1 MMKNR
6 QHLQKLMKR
15 VAGKLAGAFGPLL
28 ALVLLIGAGASPV
41 LALPG
46 APHQFWGS
54 VTINNVAAPAGLTV
68 SAKIGITTWATTNT
82 DALGRYG
89 YASAFIVPG
98 DDTTTPAKEGGKLGD
113 NVEFFVGTTSAGT
126 TAFQPG
132 GMTPRN
138 LAITDNAAPPDPTNV
153 QGDRAVSTWSND
165 NTVTVTWIDSVD
177 TGGSGLDGYSILWD
191 TTSNTIPVATKN
203 IEEGVQTTTSAALAD
218 GNSHYFHIRAVDNAG
233 NWVSTVHLGPFFINT
248 AAPADPTDVVG
259 DRATSTWSNDN
270 TVTVTWTDSVDTGGS
285 GLDGYS
291 ILWDTSPAT
300 IPVATK
306 NIEEGVQTTTSA
318 ALADGNSHYFHIRA
332 VDNAG
337 NWVSTV
343 HLGPFFINTAA
354 PADPTDVVGDRA
366 TSTWSNDN
374 TVTVTWTDSVDTGG
388 SGLDGYSILWDTSP
402 ATIPVATKNIENG
415 VQTTTSAALANGNSH
430 YFHIRAVDNAGNWVS
445 TVHLGPFWID
455 TTPPVVQK
463 LIGADDAA
471 GTNELIGSLRLSRWQ
486 AVATGNMTEF
496 RCKAGASGNIKVAL
510 YADSAGQPG
519 ALITAM
525 NTAQAVVSGW
535 NTLSFTSTAIT
546 SGTYYWLAIVFDTQ
560 GCCQAVT
567 TTGVQY
573 RSKAA
578 TYSGFSFPNPAGS
591 GFDSYTTFY
600 DLAAGWSSI
609 VAPVPPAVPTRNC
622 SALTFKWNASAG
634 ATNYHL
640 QVNTSA
646 DFTGTDMSDVDVGN
660 VTSREVT
667 GLTGGTTYYWRVKAG
682 NAAGWS
688 GWSTPTGSMRCE

>member
-1 MMKNR
+1 
-6 QHLQKLMKR
+6 
-15 VAGKLAGAFGPLL
+15 
-28 ALVLLIGAGASPV
+28 
-41 LALPG
+41 
-46 APHQFWGS
+46 
-54 VTINNVAAPAGLTV
+54 
-68 SAKIGITTWATTNT
+68 
-82 DALGRYG
+82 
-89 YASAFIVPG
+89 
-98 DDTTTPAKEGGKLGD
+98 
-113 NVEFFVGTTSAGT
+113 
-126 TAFQPG
+126 
-132 GMTPRN
+132 
-138 LAITDNAAPPDPTNV
+138 
-153 QGDRAVSTWSND
+153 
-165 NTVTVTWIDSVD
+165 
-177 TGGSGLDGYSILWD
+177 
-191 TTSNTIPVATKN
+191 
-203 IEEGVQTTTSAALAD
+203 
-218 GNSHYFHIRAVDNAG
+218 VDNAG
-233 NWVSTVHLGPFFINT
+233 NWVSTVHLGPFFIDIG
-248 AAPADPTDVVG
+248 APPDPTNVQG
-259 DRATSTWSNDN
+259 DRA
-270 TVTVTWTDSVDTGGS
+270 V
-285 GLDGYS
+285 
-291 ILWDTSPAT
+291 
-300 IPVATK
+300 
-306 NIEEGVQTTTSA
+306 
-318 ALADGNSHYFHIRA
+318 
-332 VDNAG
+332 
-337 NWVSTV
+337 
-343 HLGPFFINTAA
+343 
-354 PADPTDVVGDRA
+354 
-366 TSTWSNDN
+366 STWSNDN